1 MRPSR
6 QMRMLVSMPAV
17 DDHPALFPATL
28 TVDRNAG
35 MFLRTLERKA
45 SL

>member
-1 MRPSR
+1 
-6 QMRMLVSMPAV
+6 MRMPVSMLAAG
-17 DDHPALFPATL
+17 DHPALFPATL

-35 MFLRTLERKA
+35 MFLQTLDRKA

>member
-1 MRPSR
+1 
-6 QMRMLVSMPAV
+6 MPAAG
-17 DDHPALFPATL
+17 DHLALFPATL

-35 MFLRTLERKA
+35 MFLLTLDHKA